1 MVCPPNDAAGI
12 SGSSCHSRVRHGHT
26 AQYRIACRIPDKCS
40 SIDRL
45 TCWQRNIYTFD
56 PDVVKARA
64 ARTSE
69 KAMFRPSG
77 CGGNGIVL
85 YLIEVAVDLPRKRSR
100 AIAAKRRHRRCR
112 VCHRV
117 CKVNVVR
124 EHIVAREVAAD
135 ILELGRIV
143 DELIIVVRRC
153 RRAVHR
159 VGGCRGGR
167 RCLVADMRI
176 AVVCRIGVED
186 NRAGR
191 RTDRACV
198 KNTDVLAVDLDLVRR
213 YAAHIDDIRL
223 ADCRSA
229 ERSGTRRSKSCII
242 DRRRLLRGDVEIADV
257 HGCRLAHEYAVRVD
271 EIDITAARDCSVDGG
286 GTAARHDVQIVMR
299 IIIDR
304 LTGLDGVIVPFD
316 DVVQC
321 GAGDARRHR
330 IRASN
335 IDPCGHIVLA
345 HRRGGCHLWNQEGS
359 CQSCRQRIAHT
370 P

>member
-1 MVCPPNDAAGI
+1 MN
-12 SGSSCHSRVRHGHT
+12 
-26 AQYRIACRIPDKCS
+26 
-40 SIDRL
+40 
-45 TCWQRNIYTFD
+45 
-56 PDVVKARA
+56 
-64 ARTSE
+64 
-69 KAMFRPSG
+69 
-77 CGGNGIVL
+77 
-85 YLIEVAVDLPRKRSR
+85 
-100 AIAAKRRHRRCR
+100 
-112 VCHRV
+112 
-117 CKVNVVR
+117 
-124 EHIVAREVAAD
+124 
-135 ILELGRIV
+135 
-143 DELIIVVRRC
+143 ELIVVVRRR

-186 NRAGR
+186 DRAGR
-191 RTDRACV
+191 RTDPACV

-213 YAAHIDDIRL
+213 YAAHVDDIRL

-229 ERSGTRRSKSCII
+229 ERSGTRRGKSCII

-271 EIDITAARDCSVDGG
+271 KIDIAAAVVDRTVDGR
-286 GTAARHDVQIVMR
+286 GTAARHDIKVIPS

-335 IDPCGHIVLA
+335 IDPCGHIMLA
-345 HRRGGCHLWNQEGS
+345 HRCGRCRLWNQKGA
-359 CQSCRQRIAHT
+359 CQSCCQRIAHAPGQLPCPILSHGFALLAVIYLHLYLSHVT
-370 P
+370 LRYIIAYIR